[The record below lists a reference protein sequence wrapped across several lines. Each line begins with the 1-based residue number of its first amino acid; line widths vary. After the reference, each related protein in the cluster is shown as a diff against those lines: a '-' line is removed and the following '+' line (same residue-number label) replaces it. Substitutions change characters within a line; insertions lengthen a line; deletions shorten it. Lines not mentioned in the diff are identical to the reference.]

1 MVILVCFLMLN
12 KQQLWKERIYLVST
26 FKSQSTKKVRSG
38 SLEDSCLVA
47 YSWLIFSY
55 LFNAASHT
63 LPRVGNTRSG
73 PGPLTSKNDKGNAPQ
88 AGLM

>member
-1 MVILVCFLMLN
+1 MVVIVCFLMLY
-12 KQQLWKERIYLVST
+12 KQQLWKERIYLVCT
-26 FKSQSTKKVRSG
+26 FKSQSTKELRSG
-38 SLEDSCLVA
+38 RLEDSCLMA

-55 LFNAASHT
+55 LFNAASPP

-88 AGLM
+88 AGLT